1 MFKVFSNININTKN
15 EIYYHMWDKACVKF
29 NKKLIISYI
38 TVKFYYEKYIIHKS
52 DKRDK
57 LLGTKM
63 LNYTYITQYTY
74 YYIVHKIHY
83 FDMSRLTTN
92 IIYENII

>member
-29 NKKLIISYI
+29 SKKLIISYI

-52 DKRDK
+52 DKHGK
-57 LLGTKM
+57 LLGHLVLKC
-63 LNYTYITQYTY
+63 
-74 YYIVHKIHY
+74 
-83 FDMSRLTTN
+83 
-92 IIYENII
+92 